1 MWQNFSPPSIGNALE
16 TPRNSGPRS
25 PRITSMRNAA
35 TELKP
40 VAPPATRGFEIKP
53 GLSANLNVTLWG
65 DLGLG
70 WLGRLCSALARRGI
84 SIQTAQAV
92 RRPDDSWR
100 GTLEL
105 DTTVSSADPLSL
117 DYVALSAEDASR
129 ADELSPALDR
139 FRIERT
145 ETGTISLR
153 LFGLDRIGLLSGLL
167 ERMEFLGLFPERLR
181 VTTSGQFVDDTI
193 WLRGVAGHMP
203 SPSAEQALYEML
215 SKLRSASNNGGD

>member
-1 MWQNFSPPSIGNALE
+1 M
-16 TPRNSGPRS
+16 RS
-25 PRITSMRNAA
+25 
-35 TELKP
+35 
-40 VAPPATRGFEIKP
+40 VAPSLTRDTSDEARGFEIKP
-53 GLSANLNVTLWG
+53 GLTANLHVTLWG

-70 WLGRLCSALARRGI
+70 WLGRLSSALARRGI

-100 GTLEL
+100 GSLEL
-105 DTTVSSADPLSL
+105 DTTASTLDPLAL
-117 DYVALSAEDASR
+117 DYRALCGEDPGLP
-129 ADELSPALDR
+129 DGQSPSLER

-145 ETGTISLR
+145 ETGAISLR

-181 VTTSGQFVDDTI
+181 VTTNGQFVDDTI

-203 SPSAEQALYEML
+203 SPSAEQALFDML
-215 SKLRSASNNGGD
+215 SRLRSAPLDGGG

>member
-1 MWQNFSPPSIGNALE
+1 MRSAVSSLSQNAVSADQ
-16 TPRNSGPRS
+16 
-25 PRITSMRNAA
+25 
-35 TELKP
+35 
-40 VAPPATRGFEIKP
+40 GFELRP
-53 GLSANLNVTLWG
+53 GLTANLNVNLWG

-70 WLGRLCSALARRGI
+70 WFGRLSTALARRGI

-105 DTTVSSADPLSL
+105 VTTSALADPETL
-117 DYVALSAEDASR
+117 DYLALCTEDPGR
-129 ADELSPALDR
+129 PHEGSPTLDR

-145 ETGTISLR
+145 ETGTIALR

-181 VTTSGQFVDDTI
+181 VTTNGEFVDDTI
-193 WLRGVAGHMP
+193 WLRGVAGHKP
-203 SPSAEQALYEML
+203 SPGVEQALIDML
-215 SKLRSASNNGGD
+215 SKLRGSASGDG

>member
-1 MWQNFSPPSIGNALE
+1 
-16 TPRNSGPRS
+16 
-25 PRITSMRNAA
+25 MRNAA
-35 TELKP
+35 TELMP
-40 VAPPATRGFEIKP
+40 SASQATRGFELKP
-53 GLSANLNVTLWG
+53 GMTANLNVTLWG

-70 WLGRLCSALARRGI
+70 WLGRLCNALARRGI

-105 DTTVSSADPLSL
+105 DTTACSTDPLTL
-117 DYVALSAEDASR
+117 DYVALSAEDARQHGDSF
-129 ADELSPALDR
+129 PALDR

-145 ETGTISLR
+145 ETGTIALR

-181 VTTSGQFVDDTI
+181 VTTNGQFVDDTI

-203 SPSAEQALYEML
+203 SPSAEQALHDML
-215 SKLRSASNNGGD
+215 SKLRSASSHGGE

>member
-1 MWQNFSPPSIGNALE
+1 L
-16 TPRNSGPRS
+16 T
-25 PRITSMRNAA
+25 
-35 TELKP
+35 
-40 VAPPATRGFEIKP
+40 
-53 GLSANLNVTLWG
+53 ANLHVTLWG

-70 WLGRLCSALARRGI
+70 WLGRLSGALARRGI

-100 GTLEL
+100 GSLEL
-105 DTTVSSADPLSL
+105 DTTASTLDPLTL
-117 DYVALSAEDASR
+117 DYGELCGEDAGLP
-129 ADELSPALDR
+129 DGQSPALER

-145 ETGTISLR
+145 ETGAISLR

-181 VTTSGQFVDDTI
+181 VTTNGQFVDDTI

-203 SPSAEQALYEML
+203 SPSAEQALFDML
-215 SKLRSASNNGGD
+215 SKLRSAPLDGGG

>member
-1 MWQNFSPPSIGNALE
+1 MRSVALSLTRTMSDE
-16 TPRNSGPRS
+16 
-25 PRITSMRNAA
+25 A
-35 TELKP
+35 
-40 VAPPATRGFEIKP
+40 RGFEIKP
-53 GLSANLNVTLWG
+53 GLTANLHVTLWG

-70 WLGRLCSALARRGI
+70 WLGRLSGALARRGI
-84 SIQTAQAV
+84 SIRTAQAV

-100 GTLEL
+100 GSLEL
-105 DTTVSSADPLSL
+105 DTTASTGDPLTL
-117 DYVALSAEDASR
+117 DYGELCAEDPGLP
-129 ADELSPALDR
+129 DGQSPALER

-145 ETGTISLR
+145 ETGAISLR

-203 SPSAEQALYEML
+203 SPSAEQALFDML
-215 SKLRSASNNGGD
+215 SRLRSAPLDGGG